1 MINKFQ
7 KTLTVTL
14 SLAVALVAT
23 TASAADGMSASS
35 VTTGTRWAPQLGVS
49 SFALKAD
56 GYEVGAH
63 EGLVVGMS
71 GFKSLGSPELDSEFG
86 LQFLQ
91 TGGVQKG
98 FLNDGTYMENALTMS
113 YLAIPL
119 GVRWKVAPWG
129 EQPNSSVYLK
139 AAIVPAFLMASQQKV
154 SVLGASIEK
163 DIKSETNSFD
173 LMTQAGIGGCY
184 DVGNGQDILLDL
196 TYVRGT
202 SKVLKDLNTT
212 NEGLVAS
219 ISYSMAL

>member
-14 SLAVALVAT
+14 SLAFTLATT
-23 TASAADGMSASS
+23 TASAADGVSASS
-35 VTTGTRWAPQLGVS
+35 ATSTTRWAPQLGVS
-49 SFALKAD
+49 SFALKAE

-63 EGLVVGMS
+63 SGLVIGMS
-71 GFKSLGSPELDSEFG
+71 GFKSLGSPELDGEFAI
-86 LQFLQ
+86 QFLQ

-98 FLNDGTYMENALTMS
+98 FLNDGTYMENELTMS

-129 EQPNSSVYLK
+129 EQPNSSIYLK
-139 AAIVPAFLMASQQKV
+139 GAIVPAFLMSSQQKV
-154 SVLGASIEK
+154 SVLGATIEK
-163 DIKSETNSFD
+163 DLKSETNSFD
-173 LMTQAGIGGCY
+173 LMMQAGIGGCY

-202 SKVLKDLNTT
+202 SKVLKELNTI